1 MEGGAVRDIFPD
13 IAGAGEQVWTV
24 PQGRHE
30 QGIPGELAL
39 AHDVNRQVGEVEVFQ
54 GHGADIVIVG
64 YSHRV
69 GAAVRGRPAFRPI
82 AHLHHHILRQDILA
96 VKKGL
101 ERPLHLGQRPFP
113 LMERGENRDQHIGV
127 MLDVIQI
134 EVVFIVAVGAGVGV
148 QVVLQLRLQRTVGG
162 LGPQHIPVLG
172 GVGAGSHR
180 PHRPIPHRYQ
190 GGHTRL
196 HHHQEQNTGNQEQR
210 PHRMP
215 PHHPHRLFHQLLRS
229 GGGLFGGPGPLL
241 GGLPRLFPILPFQ
254 LFPVPQTGGGAFERF
269 RLFLGQL
276 AGLIIRLGLDKLG
289 LGAGG
294 GPGRAGSDALL
305 GKAHHLPAHHL
316 AHQLGAVS
324 ALGSHILMLHLVE
337 LAMHKAVYPMP
348 GGPAHPP
355 EGAALL
361 GGLLVRQTVPGRFQ
375 LVPPLF
381 HLELGLGG
389 TLLLAFHA
397 ELGLF
402 LLLATLARSGPVT
415 RPFVHWPCPPAW
427 W

>member
-1 MEGGAVRDIFPD
+1 
-13 IAGAGEQVWTV
+13 
-24 PQGRHE
+24 
-30 QGIPGELAL
+30 
-39 AHDVNRQVGEVEVFQ
+39 
-54 GHGADIVIVG
+54 
-64 YSHRV
+64 
-69 GAAVRGRPAFRPI
+69 
-82 AHLHHHILRQDILA
+82 
-96 VKKGL
+96 
-101 ERPLHLGQRPFP
+101 
-113 LMERGENRDQHIGV
+113 
-127 MLDVIQI
+127 
-134 EVVFIVAVGAGVGV
+134 
-148 QVVLQLRLQRTVGG
+148 
-162 LGPQHIPVLG
+162 
-172 GVGAGSHR
+172 
-180 PHRPIPHRYQ
+180 
-190 GGHTRL
+190 
-196 HHHQEQNTGNQEQR
+196 
-210 PHRMP
+210 MP
-215 PHHPHRLFHQLLRS
+215 PYHTHRLFHQLLRS

-254 LFPVPQTGGGAFERF
+254 LFLVPQPGGGALERL

-276 AGLIIRLGLDKLG
+276 PGLIVRLRLDKLG

-294 GPGRAGSDALL
+294 GPGRAGSDALS

-348 GGPAHPP
+348 GGLAHPP

-361 GGLLVRQTVPGRFQ
+361 GGLLVRQTAPGRFQ

-389 TLLLAFHA
+389 ALLLAFHA
-397 ELGLF
+397 EFGFF
-402 LLLATLARSGPVT
+402 LLLATLARSGPAGVT